1 MLGRI
6 QPQKSFGDEAL
17 DLHVSDSHFLV
28 KVSGLIDWAAFDAHW
43 PALYGITGKPSHD
56 PLVCFKML
64 LLEQWYG
71 LSDPE
76 CEAQC
81 ADRLSFRRFL
91 GLSLADPIP
100 DETVLVRFRKR
111 LLKARLAETLFTQVL
126 AQIEAAGILVK
137 RGTLVDATIVQ
148 SAKKPPVKG
157 EGGDTEARWAVKG
170 GKAVAH
176 GYKAHVAVDDG
187 SAIVRAIETT
197 PGSVHD
203 SVPADRLID
212 RSAAQAVYA
221 DAAYCD
227 TDRRKRLRQA
237 GMLPR
242 IRFNPRGGE
251 LTPRQMALNHRWS
264 KVRSSVERIFA
275 DWKTRRSL
283 ARCRYEGLKKNA
295 LHFTLLAI
303 AHNMRRW
310 SVMTG

>member
-28 KVSGLIDWAAFDAHW
+28 KVSSLIDWATFDAHW
-43 PALYGITGKPSHD
+43 PALYSTTGKPSHD

-111 LLKARLAETLFTQVL
+111 LLKARLAETLFAQAL

-137 RGTLVDATIVQ
+137 RGTLIDATIVQ
-148 SAKKPPVKG
+148 SARKPPLKG

-170 GKAVAH
+170 DKPIAH
-176 GYKAHVAVDDG
+176 GYKAHIAVDDG

-212 RSAAQAVYA
+212 RSHASAVYA

-227 TDRRKRLRQA
+227 AERRKRLREA

-251 LTPRQMALNHRWS
+251 LTPRQTALNHRWS
-264 KVRSSVERIFA
+264 KVRSGVERIFA

-310 SVMTG
+310 SMMTG